1 MSRKY
6 TDQLVI
12 ENCGIDGLT
21 PSALDDQRAEHL
33 KEALNEITEANKR
46 VGATYMSDF
55 HPKAGD
61 IDAKYARGGHIGRD
75 LIGRNHETHNKRAW
89 EHFLM
94 ACGSCAL
101 VGCEIKH
108 DYGAF
113 KGKYY
118 TSPTRKSFAQKLE
131 KNPGALC

>member
-1 MSRKY
+1 MSKKY

-12 ENCGIDGLT
+12 GDCGADGLT
-21 PSALDDQRAEHL
+21 PSVLDDQRAEHL
-33 KEALNEITEANKR
+33 EKALNEINEANKR
-46 VGATYMSDF
+46 VGATYMSDS
-55 HPKAGD
+55 HPKAGA
-61 IDAKYARGGHIGRD
+61 IDAKYARGGQIGRD

-101 VGCEIKH
+101 AGCEIRH

-113 KGKYY
+113 KEKYY
-118 TSPTRKSFAQKLE
+118 TSPARKSFAEKLE
-131 KNPGALC
+131 KNSSTPC